1 MKFDQSN
8 LDQTKRF
15 NGSNQINFEIQGKTF
30 SEGTLYGTYWSYDD
44 IPNQSAQPF
53 NRIYRF
59 RNGFIKVASN
69 TGIVFVYNSLGVEQT
84 FITSTSSPI
93 PPNINYFDTD
103 NENYIALA
111 YPSDSLINLDIY
123 SINASFE
130 KSLVH
135 RKVVSRPYLNPSVR
149 LVKPFSFVRVGTTT
163 FLYFLQDFRDI
174 YR

>member
-44 IPNQSAQPF
+44 IANNTSQPF
-53 NRIYRF
+53 NIINRF
-59 RNGFIKVASN
+59 RDGFIKVYSATGLVFINNGSGIQQAFIAS
-69 TGIVFVYNSLGVEQT
+69 TVIR
-84 FITSTSSPI
+84 
-93 PPNINYFDTD
+93 YFDTD

-111 YPSDSLINLDIY
+111 YPSGNNMNLDIY
-123 SINASFE
+123 FIDASFQV
-130 KSLVH
+130 SLVR
-135 RKVVSRPYLNPSVR
+135 RKVVSNYLNSTAR

-163 FLYFLQDFRDI
+163 FLYFLQNFRNI
-174 YR
+174 FR